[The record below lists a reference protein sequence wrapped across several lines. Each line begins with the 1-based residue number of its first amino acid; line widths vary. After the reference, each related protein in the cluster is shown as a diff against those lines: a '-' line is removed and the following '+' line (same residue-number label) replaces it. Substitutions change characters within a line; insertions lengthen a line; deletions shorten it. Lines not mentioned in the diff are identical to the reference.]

1 MLKLLTP
8 LLLLSMAMAA
18 APANAAPPA
27 RDDGMTEPVYL
38 VHGYSAD
45 GTDCQQRWGPAMEAW
60 RKAGWEGGFHTV
72 GYYEGDS
79 SCNTKI
85 AAANRSTPIQQLG
98 SQLAWDIYLQY
109 SRHGRSVDVVGHSMG
124 GLIARV
130 ALTGVSRGWDGFPPF
145 VYVEDAVTLGT
156 PHGGVSASWVRS
168 CDETQCV
175 QMRPGSKFLR
185 VLASVGQNPQSN
197 QGTDWTDRLRGRCD
211 RRVAVRRRLA
221 RGAQHAPR
229 PPGSLQARRG
239 NRPRRPGLDRQ
250 RRPHGPAV
258 LLARERPGAAHRE
271 GPLARL
277 CGGGC
282 DQVVEQVV
290 MRVRS
295 G

>member
-197 QGTDWTDRLRGRCD
+197 QGTDWTLIGSEDDATVAWQSAVASRAAPSMRPGHPVLYRRGEGIGHGDLASTVSGDHMDRL
-211 RRVAVRRRLA
+211 
-221 RGAQHAPR
+221 
-229 PPGSLQARRG
+229 SYSRG
-239 NRPRRPGLDRQ
+239 NGPVQ
-250 RRPHGPAV
+250 RTGKGRSPVYAAG
-258 LLARERPGAAHRE
+258 GAIKWWSRW
-271 GPLARL
+271 
-277 CGGGC
+277 
-282 DQVVEQVV
+282 
-290 MRVRS
+290 
-295 G
+295 